1 LRVTHVRTYPG
12 GHFAVGG
19 RFDRE
24 LILQELQELL

>member
-19 RFDRE
+19 PFDHE
-24 LILQELQELL
+24 LSRQEVQELL